1 MALKLYQFAISH
13 YCEKIRWAL
22 DYKGLNYETVNL
34 LPGQHVKTIRKLT
47 GEASSVPVLDHD
59 GHVVQGSAAI
69 LDYLD
74 QTFPEH
80 PLTPADP
87 DVRERGRLSAAIP
100 TTTSCSAPKLW
111 CPCWPRERLSITG
124 YCSALLSAGL
134 MKSCVSG

>member
-69 LDYLD
+69 L
-74 QTFPEH
+74 
-80 PLTPADP
+80 
-87 DVRERGRLSAAIP
+87 G
-100 TTTSCSAPKLW
+100 
-111 CPCWPRERLSITG
+111 
-124 YCSALLSAGL
+124 
-134 MKSCVSG
+134 